1 MMSSND
7 TDGGIKLRN
16 TLSKTCTFLIYI
28 LSIYELKALATVI
41 LLLIYAGVDEGMA
54 EVTLV
59 PTVLQI
65 YIIAFTLS

>member
-1 MMSSND
+1 MSSYD
-7 TDGGIKLRN
+7 TDDGIKLRN

-54 EVTLV
+54 EVTLL